1 MWIVYASNGLME
13 QSLVDRRRSISQKII
28 IIIPSSLQEAA
39 SPIASCLCP
48 YVSLHLALIK
58 DEKLYKIQN
67 WLKIFQITCIGD

>member
-48 YVSLHLALIK
+48 SVSLHLALIK

-67 WLKIFQITCIGD
+67 